1 MLFCIRV
8 GPTLR
13 VFYKN
18 SNYECA
24 TGGQPHLIC
33 ASHRPPLLA
42 LSVCYDTFSQE
53 EKDEEEEP
61 EEEESPEEQ
70 EEEEDQADE
79 DEAPAVPQVS
89 HERCRGG
96 KCDVGWGGDTRLQ
109 TDVEVA
115 L

>member
-1 MLFCIRV
+1 M

-13 VFYKN
+13 VFYKI

-24 TGGQPHLIC
+24 TGGQPRPTF
-33 ASHRPPLLA
+33 ASHRPPPLV

-61 EEEESPEEQ
+61 DEEESPEEQ
-70 EEEEDQADE
+70 EEEEDQPDE

-89 HERCRGG
+89 HERCGGG
-96 KCDVGWGGDTRLQ
+96 KCDVG
-109 TDVEVA
+109 
-115 L
+115 